1 MIATYTIRQIQTGW
15 QFLDKAEYGTFR
27 EGYGTIIKHPVF
39 AWLIEGQGRK
49 ILVDTGMSD
58 TEHSVKYHHDGLQEP
73 GQAMHEQLARVGV
86 ACDEIDMILFTH
98 LHWDH
103 CYNLDKFP
111 HARLYV
117 SEKEYRF
124 AMDPNPMYWNS
135 YESPKAGL
143 NAPFRD
149 RKFNLV
155 NGEEE
160 IIEGIRMVPT
170 PGHSPGHMAVSVNTT
185 AGLYFLIGDLVLLR
199 ENLSPDKKRG
209 WPITMP
215 GRFYNCV
222 ELWDSIV
229 EVIHRADHI
238 LMTHDPMQIGHV
250 SEQLGKD
257 MYP

>member
-1 MIATYTIRQIQTGW
+1 MLATYTIRQIQTGW

-39 AWLIEGQGRK
+39 CWLIEGQGRK

-73 GQAMHEQLARVGV
+73 GQAIYEQLARVGV
-86 ACDEIDMILFTH
+86 GCDKIDMILFTH

-103 CYNLDKFP
+103 CHNLEKFP
-111 HARLYV
+111 RARLFV

-124 AMDPNPMYWNS
+124 AMDPIGMYWNS
-135 YESPKAGL
+135 YESPQTGL
-143 NAPFRD
+143 NPAYRS
-149 RKFNLV
+149 RNFNLV

-160 IIEGIRMVPT
+160 ILEGIRMIPT

-185 AGLYFLIGDLVLLR
+185 AGEYFLVGDLVLLR
-199 ENLSPDKKRG
+199 ESFSPDKKRG

-215 GRFYNCV
+215 GRFSNCI
-222 ELWDSIV
+222 ELWNSIV
-229 EVIHRADHI
+229 DVLHRADHI
-238 LMTHDPMQIGHV
+238 LMTHDPEQIGHV
-250 SEQLGKD
+250 SPTLGED

>member
-27 EGYGTIIKHPVF
+27 DGYGTIIKHPVF
-39 AWLIEGQGRK
+39 CWLIEGEGRK

-58 TEHSVKYHHDGLQEP
+58 TAHSVKYHHDGLQEP
-73 GQAMHEQLARVGV
+73 GQAIHEQLERLGV
-86 ACDEIDMILFTH
+86 ACSEIDMILFTH

-111 HARLYV
+111 QARLYV

-124 AMDPNPMYWNS
+124 AMDPIPMYWNS
-135 YESPKAGL
+135 YEAPQTGL
-143 NAPFRD
+143 EAHFRT
-149 RKFNLV
+149 RRFNLV
-155 NGEEE
+155 SGEEE
-160 IIEGIRMVPT
+160 ILEGIRMVPT
-170 PGHSPGHMAVSVNTT
+170 PGHCPGHMAVSVNTR
-185 AGLYFLIGDLVLLR
+185 AGLYFLVGDLVLLK
-199 ENLSPDKKRG
+199 ESFSPDKKRG

-222 ELWDSIV
+222 ELWNSITDV
-229 EVIHRADHI
+229 MRRADHI
-238 LMTHDPMQIGHV
+238 LTTHCPSQIGWV
-250 SEQLGKD
+250 SPELGND

>member
-1 MIATYTIRQIQTGW
+1 MLATYTIRQIQTGW

-39 AWLIEGQGRK
+39 CWLIEGAGHK

-73 GQAMHEQLARVGV
+73 GQAIHEQLARIGV
-86 ACDEIDMILFTH
+86 ALDEIDTILFTH

-103 CYNLDKFP
+103 CYNLEKFP
-111 HARLYV
+111 HARLFV
-117 SEKEYRF
+117 SETEYRF
-124 AMDPNPMYWNS
+124 AMNPIGMYWNS
-135 YESPKAGL
+135 YESPEMGL
-143 NAPFRD
+143 NPAFRS
-149 RKFNLV
+149 RNFNLV

-160 IIEGIRMVPT
+160 IFEGIRMIPT

-185 AGLYFLIGDLVLLR
+185 DGAYFLVGDLALLR
-199 ENLSPDKKRG
+199 QTFTPDKKRG

-215 GRFYNCV
+215 GRFSNCI
-222 ELWDSIV
+222 ELWNSIIDV
-229 EVIHRADHI
+229 LHRADHI
-238 LMTHDPMQIGHV
+238 LMTHDPEQIGHV
-250 SEQLGKD
+250 SPTLGED